1 MPRDPH
7 SPIPDRSPA
16 PATRLVEGLRARI
29 GAIERDGRGAWGTLP
44 LGVAE
49 IDRRLG
55 GGLAIGALHE
65 IVAVDAGAACAFAIA
80 VAARA
85 ARRRDGAVLWCASP
99 HTLEAGALYGPGLR
113 TLGLDPAR
121 LIAVSAARDEAVL
134 WAMEEGL
141 RCPALAAVIGE
152 AAEAGLTG
160 TRRLQLAAGAG
171 GVTALLLRPA
181 AAAGKTSAAATRW
194 RLATAPSR
202 PRGFEAALGE
212 PGAPCWR
219 AELIRC
225 RAGAPGDWVLEWCDE
240 TGDFALAAP
249 LRDRPAG
256 ACAGGAAAGAV
267 RAGA

>member
-1 MPRDPH
+1 
-7 SPIPDRSPA
+7 
-16 PATRLVEGLRARI
+16 VEGLRARI

-113 TLGLDPAR
+113 
-121 LIAVSAARDEAVL
+121 
-134 WAMEEGL
+134 
-141 RCPALAAVIGE
+141 CPALAAVIGE
-152 AAEAGLTG
+152 AAEAGLPG